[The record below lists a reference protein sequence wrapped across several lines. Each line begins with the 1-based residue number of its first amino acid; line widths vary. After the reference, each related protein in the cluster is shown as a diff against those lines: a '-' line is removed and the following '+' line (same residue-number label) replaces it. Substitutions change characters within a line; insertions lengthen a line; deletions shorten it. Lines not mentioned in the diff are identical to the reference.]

1 MRFLNRYFPTMRQKV
16 IGIFILLAVVLIAR
30 LFVLSVVQSE
40 EWDDAANALSI
51 RGIYTQS
58 PRGNIYDRNGK
69 LLAGNEQIFS
79 VRMSAG
85 NMDNGEINQVATDLL
100 SIFDKNGDEYNN
112 NFPIK
117 ISDGKFYYTYDEEIK
132 DWLKSNNISTDATA
146 EEALYALADRL
157 GIESED
163 RYEIQSEIQN
173 TYGIYPP
180 ISVKDMKYTYETE
193 K

>member
-132 DWLKSNNISTDATA
+132 AIISAQMQRQRKPCMHLLTG
-146 EEALYALADRL
+146 LA
-157 GIESED
+157 
-163 RYEIQSEIQN
+163 
-173 TYGIYPP
+173 
-180 ISVKDMKYTYETE
+180 
-193 K
+193 

>member
-100 SIFDKNGDEYNN
+100 
-112 NFPIK
+112 
-117 ISDGKFYYTYDEEIK
+117 
-132 DWLKSNNISTDATA
+132 
-146 EEALYALADRL
+146 
-157 GIESED
+157 
-163 RYEIQSEIQN
+163 
-173 TYGIYPP
+173 
-180 ISVKDMKYTYETE
+180 
-193 K
+193 

>member
-100 SIFDKNGDEYNN
+100 SIFDKNGDKYNN

-132 DWLKSNNISTDATA
+132 DWLKSNNI
-146 EEALYALADRL
+146 R
-157 GIESED
+157 I
-163 RYEIQSEIQN
+163 
-173 TYGIYPP
+173 
-180 ISVKDMKYTYETE
+180 
-193 K
+193 